1 MQKLRWLTRAF
12 IYGFWKFLWSLEMG
26 YPVFLEYHSGI
37 LFNAFIRRELICRG
51 VNLIDYEKL
60 S

>member
-1 MQKLRWLTRAF
+1 
-12 IYGFWKFLWSLEMG
+12 MG

-37 LFNAFIRRELICRG
+37 LFNACIRRELIGRG